1 MPPIF
6 KIILIIMGIA
16 PLLRLMLTVAVVS
29 CGTAVVLWS
38 FIACGFMER
47 SSACLVVAS
56 SSFSLLSLA
65 FTRKRTAA
73 RQVNNV
79 QWRLIRNAA
88 VRLVGM
94 FNY

>member
-1 MPPIF
+1 MMPPIF

-16 PLLRLMLTVAVVS
+16 PLLRLMLTMAVVS
-29 CGTAVVLWS
+29 CGTAVVFWS

-47 SSACLVVAS
+47 SSACFVVAS

-65 FTRKRTAA
+65 FIRKRAA
-73 RQVNNV
+73 EIQMNNV
-79 QWRLIRNAA
+79 RWRLIRNGV

-94 FNY
+94 FN

>member
-16 PLLRLMLTVAVVS
+16 PLLRLMLTVTVVS
-29 CGTAVVLWS
+29 FGTAVVLWS

-65 FTRKRTAA
+65 FTRRRTAA

-94 FNY
+94 FNC

>member
-16 PLLRLMLTVAVVS
+16 PLLRLMLTAAVVV
-29 CGTAVVLWS
+29 CGTAVILWS
-38 FIACGFMER
+38 SIACGFMER
-47 SSACLVVAS
+47 SSACLLVAY

-65 FTRKRTAA
+65 FTRIRTAE
-73 RQVNNV
+73 RQGNNV

-94 FNY
+94 LYH